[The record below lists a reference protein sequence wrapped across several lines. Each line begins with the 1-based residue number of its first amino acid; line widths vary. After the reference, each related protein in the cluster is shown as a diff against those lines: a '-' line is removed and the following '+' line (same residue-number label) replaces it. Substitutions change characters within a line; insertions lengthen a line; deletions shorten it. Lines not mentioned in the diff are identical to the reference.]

1 MVRVM
6 KTMKKWLAGILVFT
20 LAVLVW
26 SAGEEVKADEPS
38 VSLTIQMPDSGRNRE
53 GISFSLYQVTDGI
66 ETDRNGQWTL
76 TAAFAKCGLTFSVST
91 AEETEVLI
99 EKLSEWVSSQKIEPA
114 AAITTNKNGEGKADS
129 LAEGMYLVI
138 PGKADDYEVIASSLL
153 LLPGRDENGNLLYQ
167 NVLIPKFTLRP
178 EESTEESTEETTE
191 ESTEETTEESTEET
205 TEESTEETTEESEAT
220 TEETAEETT
229 EETTAPEETTPAPV
243 VPTTPGPVSP
253 ENPILGVNDISP
265 YLGMAFLAVGILL
278 IGLAAILSVQRK
290 MRK

>member
-6 KTMKKWLAGILVFT
+6 KTMKKWLAGILVFA
-20 LAVLVW
+20 LAVLAW
-26 SAGEEVKADEPS
+26 SAGEEVKAENLS

-66 ETDRNGQWTL
+66 ETDRNGQWAL

-99 EKLSEWVSSQKIEPA
+99 EKLSEWVSSQKIEPT

-229 EETTAPEETTPAPV
+229 APEETTPAPV

>member
-6 KTMKKWLAGILVFT
+6 KTMKKWLVGILVFT

-26 SAGEEVKADEPS
+26 STGEEVKAEEPS
-38 VSLTIQMPDSGRNRE
+38 VSLTIQMPDSGKNRE

-66 ETDRNGQWTL
+66 ETDRNGQWAL

-91 AEETEVLI
+91 AEETEILI
-99 EKLSEWVSSQKIEPA
+99 EKLSEWVSSQKIGPA
-114 AAITTNKNGEGKADS
+114 AVITTNKNGEAKADS

-138 PGKADDYEVIASSLL
+138 PGKADEYEVIASSLL

-191 ESTEETTEESTEET
+191 ESTEETTEES
-205 TEESTEETTEESEAT
+205 EAT

-229 EETTAPEETTPAPV
+229 EETTAPTAPEETTPAPV
-243 VPTTPGPVSP
+243 VPTTPGPISP

-278 IGLAAILSVQRK
+278 IGLAVILSVQRK

>member
-6 KTMKKWLAGILVFT
+6 KTMKKWMAGILVFT

-26 SAGEEVKADEPS
+26 SAGEEVKAEEPS

-66 ETDRNGQWTL
+66 ETDRNGQWVL

-114 AAITTNKNGEGKADS
+114 AAITTNKNGEAKADS
-129 LAEGMYLVI
+129 LEEGMYLVI
-138 PGKADDYEVIASSLL
+138 PGKADEYEVIASSLL

-191 ESTEETTEESTEET
+191 ES
-205 TEESTEETTEESEAT
+205 EAT

-229 EETTAPEETTPAPV
+229 EETTAPTAPEETTPAPV

>member
-6 KTMKKWLAGILVFT
+6 KTMKKWLVGILVFT

-26 SAGEEVKADEPS
+26 STGEEVKAEEPS
-38 VSLTIQMPDSGRNRE
+38 VSLTIQMPDSGKNRE

-66 ETDRNGQWTL
+66 ETDRNGQWAL

-91 AEETEVLI
+91 AEETEILI
-99 EKLSEWVSSQKIEPA
+99 EKLSEWVSSQKIGPA
-114 AAITTNKNGEGKADS
+114 AVITTNKNGEAKADS

-138 PGKADDYEVIASSLL
+138 PGKADEYEVIASSLL

-191 ESTEETTEESTEET
+191 ES
-205 TEESTEETTEESEAT
+205 EAT

-229 EETTAPEETTPAPV
+229 EETTAPTAPEETTPAPV
-243 VPTTPGPVSP
+243 VPTTPGPISP

-278 IGLAAILSVQRK
+278 IGLAVILSVQRK

>member
-1 MVRVM
+1 M
-6 KTMKKWLAGILVFT
+6 
-20 LAVLVW
+20 
-26 SAGEEVKADEPS
+26 
-38 VSLTIQMPDSGRNRE
+38 
-53 GISFSLYQVTDGI
+53 
-66 ETDRNGQWTL
+66 
-76 TAAFAKCGLTFSVST
+76 
-91 AEETEVLI
+91 
-99 EKLSEWVSSQKIEPA
+99 
-114 AAITTNKNGEGKADS
+114 
-129 LAEGMYLVI
+129 
-138 PGKADDYEVIASSLL
+138 IASSLL

-191 ESTEETTEESTEET
+191 ES
-205 TEESTEETTEESEAT
+205 EAT

-229 EETTAPEETTPAPV
+229 EETTAPTAPEETTPAPV

>member
-6 KTMKKWLAGILVFT
+6 KTMKKWLVGILVFT

-26 SAGEEVKADEPS
+26 STGEEVKAEEPS
-38 VSLTIQMPDSGRNRE
+38 VSLTIQMPDSGKNRE

-66 ETDRNGQWTL
+66 ETDRNGQWAL

-91 AEETEVLI
+91 AEETEILI
-99 EKLSEWVSSQKIEPA
+99 EKLSEWVSSQKIGPA
-114 AAITTNKNGEGKADS
+114 AVITTNKNGEGKADS

-138 PGKADDYEVIASSLL
+138 PGKTDEYEVIASSLL

-191 ESTEETTEESTEET
+191 ES
-205 TEESTEETTEESEAT
+205 EAT

-229 EETTAPEETTPAPV
+229 EETTAPTAPEETTPAPV
-243 VPTTPGPVSP
+243 VPTTPGPISP

-278 IGLAAILSVQRK
+278 IGLAVILSVQRK